1 MIAPPRGSCLKW
13 HASLGVSPC
22 PGGLHLPGG
31 QRQALSG
38 TWGDRGPLSLVR
50 GEPCQLLAQPGG
62 STPPPAS
69 HSPGRQQGCPPR
81 AGERRP
87 WEPGRA
93 GADLSP
99 GSEQPV
105 SAPAHCLWPGC
116 RVVSLAPV
124 KSSLSTLAPLLR
136 RPGPPWL
143 SWADVHRIWAK
154 TSVGVDFTEEVRTR
168 FESRLS
174 VELSEP
180 HLSISEKGWE

>member
-38 TWGDRGPLSLVR
+38 TWGDRGPRSLVR

-93 GADLSP
+93 LIYPRVQNSLFPLQHTAFGLAAGWFLWLLSSLHCRPWPHCSGDLGLP
-99 GSEQPV
+99 GSAGQMCTGSGLKP
-105 SAPAHCLWPGC
+105 LWG
-116 RVVSLAPV
+116 
-124 KSSLSTLAPLLR
+124 
-136 RPGPPWL
+136 W
-143 SWADVHRIWAK
+143 
-154 TSVGVDFTEEVRTR
+154 
-168 FESRLS
+168 
-174 VELSEP
+174 
-180 HLSISEKGWE
+180 ISQRK